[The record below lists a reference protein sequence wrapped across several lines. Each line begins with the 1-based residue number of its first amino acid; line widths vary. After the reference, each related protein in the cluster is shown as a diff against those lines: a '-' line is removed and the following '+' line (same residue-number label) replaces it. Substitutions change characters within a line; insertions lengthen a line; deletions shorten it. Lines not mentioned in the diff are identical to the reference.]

1 MSNNILRSFTDLDL
15 VKGNYKDNNQN
26 RKKGRVGQEFKK
38 VDPMKEVSKKRDK
51 KEVDEN
57 KGMESAMKIVS
68 EWRSG
73 LFKEMNDDQL
83 QDFRKTMANAL
94 DLKMK

>member
-15 VKGNYKDNNQN
+15 VKGNYKDNHQN